1 MQTYGCKV
9 DSEDE
14 EFSAKFDI
22 AFDAIKNKLNSIE
35 ARRTVPKVKQP
46 SVPKCFKVI
55 SWTMDTTE
63 QQRFNLVT
71 YPQCFTGVP
80 TFVDPKDCD

>member
-46 SVPKCFKVI
+46 SVPKSHLLNLDITK
-55 SWTMDTTE
+55 

-71 YPQCFTGVP
+71 YPLCFTGVP